1 MPMIKLLNRLTWTVV
16 AVAVLAGI
24 SYWTYSYTENERRI
38 RKLEEEKQRLQQIV
52 DRITSHKR
60 IAEMMLT
67 GRRVDQGVP
76 KMDLVFAE
84 YARDEKTLANIRH
97 FTVSGTNVHIDA
109 QVIQFDRAFVSEGDA
124 LRGVSVA
131 LFTRVYG
138 DKTAPEKGEPIDP
151 TGGIPAVYKGADPGA
166 AEFEAKL
173 WSDFWR
179 LLEDPQYAKERGV
192 RIAQG
197 EGVWWPPK
205 EGKLYTLSIAAAGG
219 IELKS
224 EQVKGIYQEAMRTL
238 APAPDTQPAR

>member
-1 MPMIKLLNRLTWTVV
+1 MLKLLNRLTWIVV

-24 SYWTYSYTENERRI
+24 SYWTYRYSENERRI

-52 DRITSHKR
+52 QRITSQKR

-67 GRRVDQGVP
+67 GRRVEQGVP
-76 KMDLVFAE
+76 MMDMLFVE
-84 YARDEKTLANIRH
+84 YARDENTPASIRR
-97 FTVSGTNVHIDA
+97 FTVTGDKVHVDA
-109 QVIQFDRAFVSEGDA
+109 QVIQFERSFVYDGDP

-131 LFTRVYG
+131 LFTRIYG

-151 TGGIPAVYKGADPGA
+151 AGAIPAVYKGADPDA
-166 AEFEAKL
+166 AAFETKL

-179 LLEDPQYAKERGV
+179 LLEDSQYAKEHGV

-224 EQVKGIYQEAMRTL
+224 EQVKGIYLEAMRKL